1 MGWIFRSEVLE
12 VLMLKRMKGMPQKME
27 GTQMT
32 MRARTPWMRWV
43 EMKFE
48 LEGMTLEMKR
58 KKTRKLLIESLK
70 LAKARRRMVL
80 MTETD
85 RSMWLAEAMRWS

>member
-12 VLMLKRMKGMPQKME
+12 VPMLKRMKGMSQKME

-48 LEGMTLEMKR
+48 LEGMALEMKR
-58 KKTRKLLIESLK
+58 KKKRKLSIESLK
-70 LAKARRRMVL
+70 WAKARKMVL

-85 RSMWLAEAMRWS
+85 RSMWLVEAMRWS